1 MGAGSSLID
10 ESSRNPQTFLM
21 TTTLDLPDDLVEDIH
36 LRAEQEGR
44 GLDETVAELLR
55 AGLAASP
62 SRTATAVEV
71 TASMLEERKRIAEKF
86 RTGEWGTDLSGF
98 EEGRA
103 ADREAAEA
111 REARLRPIERLRDL
125 RRGVTL
131 GGEDIRE
138 LIEQG
143 RRN

>member
-1 MGAGSSLID
+1 LFD

-44 GLDETVAELLR
+44 GLDETVADLLR
-55 AGLAASP
+55 AGLAASS
-62 SRTATAVEV
+62 SRTSTAVQV

-86 RTGEWGTDLSGF
+86 RTGEWGADLSGF

>member
-1 MGAGSSLID
+1 MFD
-10 ESSRNPQTFLM
+10 ERVGNPQTSQV
-21 TTTLDLPDDLVEDIH
+21 TTTLDLPDDLIEDIN

-44 GLDETVAELLR
+44 GLDETVADLLR
-55 AGLAASP
+55 AGLAVS
-62 SRTATAVEV
+62 SSWTATAVHA

-86 RTGEWGTDLSGF
+86 LTGEWGTDLSGF

-103 ADREAAEA
+103 ADREAAEI
-111 REARLRPIERLRDL
+111 REGRLRAIEGLRDL

-131 GGEDIRE
+131 GGEDIRD

-143 RRN
+143 RRS

>member
-1 MGAGSSLID
+1 
-10 ESSRNPQTFLM
+10 M

-44 GLDETVAELLR
+44 GLEETAAELLR
-55 AGLAASP
+55 AGLAAS
-62 SRTATAVEV
+62 SRTNTAVQV
-71 TASMLEERKRIAEKF
+71 SASMLEERRRIAEKF
-86 RTGEWGTDLSGF
+86 LTGEWGTDLSGF

-103 ADREAAEA
+103 ADRAAAEA
-111 REARLRPIERLRDL
+111 RELSSTLSKGERLRAIERLRDL

-131 GGEDIRE
+131 GGEDIRD

-143 RRN
+143 RHS

>member
-1 MGAGSSLID
+1 
-10 ESSRNPQTFLM
+10 M
-21 TTTLDLPDDLVEDIH
+21 TTTLDLPDDLIKDIH

-55 AGLAASP
+55 AGLAVSS
-62 SRTATAVEV
+62 SRTATAVQV

-86 RTGEWGTDLSGF
+86 LTGEWGTDLSGF

-103 ADREAAEA
+103 ADREAAKV
-111 REARLRPIERLRDL
+111 REERLRPIERLRDL

-131 GGEDIRE
+131 GGEDIRD

>member
-1 MGAGSSLID
+1 MFD
-10 ESSRNPQTFLM
+10 ESDGNPQTSPM

-55 AGLAASP
+55 AGLAAS
-62 SRTATAVEV
+62 SRTAT
-71 TASMLEERKRIAEKF
+71 F
-86 RTGEWGTDLSGF
+86 
-98 EEGRA
+98 RA
-103 ADREAAEA
+103 ADRDAAEV
-111 REARLRPIERLRDL
+111 RELSLGGPKGERVRAIERLRDL

-131 GGEDIRE
+131 DGEDIRD

-143 RRN
+143 RRS